1 MNEKLW
7 RVINTIIH
15 RPELSIRY
23 IYFHSDDK
31 DLNEIGT
38 RIYCFICRILEK
50 IVSSTTIGVT
60 YHELKCIQKFIAYA
74 FMRLPW
80 IQNHIVKNLSVEG
93 DPLINSDKL
102 IEFGASMSVKSPSK
116 SVVYD
121 WESSIFNR
129 IKNREEF
136 KKAIREV

>member
-1 MNEKLW
+1 
-7 RVINTIIH
+7 
-15 RPELSIRY
+15 
-23 IYFHSDDK
+23 
-31 DLNEIGT
+31 
-38 RIYCFICRILEK
+38 
-50 IVSSTTIGVT
+50 
-60 YHELKCIQKFIAYA
+60 
-74 FMRLPW
+74 MRLPW

-136 KKAIREV
+136 KKAIREVENLTSEVPDWGNVLFNRTEDDLFYGLLIEIWNEA